1 MSSGL
6 VPRYPQERRIG
17 LTLMGEK
24 WLGTT
29 FLFTSLFYV
38 SLHSYVVLSNAIY
51 LSIYLPVHL
60 NRIYQELKG
69 VRWNKSIEKSG

>member
-6 VPRYPQERRIG
+6 APRYPQGRRVG

-29 FLFTSLFYV
+29 FSILLSFTSAFLRSLTV
-38 SLHSYVVLSNAIY
+38 SSNVSVFHYYFSLLRTTKEMSSMTAYI
-51 LSIYLPVHL
+51 SVTM
-60 NRIYQELKG
+60 
-69 VRWNKSIEKSG
+69 

>member
-6 VPRYPQERRIG
+6 APRYPQGRRIG

-29 FLFTSLFYV
+29 FSILLSFTSAFSRPLTA
-38 SLHSYVVLSNAIY
+38 SSNASVFNY
-51 LSIYLPVHL
+51 YFSL
-60 NRIYQELKG
+60 
-69 VRWNKSIEKSG
+69 

>member
-6 VPRYPQERRIG
+6 VPRYPQGRRIG

-29 FLFTSLFYV
+29 CLFTSLFYL
-38 SLHSYVVLSNAIY
+38 SLHSYVVLSNASVFNY
-51 LSIYLPVHL
+51 FSLLFSLLRTTKEMSSVTA
-60 NRIYQELKG
+60 
-69 VRWNKSIEKSG
+69 